1 MEILAHFPNQSI
13 IHPSLIGS
21 ISDVSLNCEIY
32 CQNIY
37 KSRAPLENVLELYY
51 MLPYVQ
57 RMRVHP
63 WDECVTYKCLAAK
76 LSHFLQGSRFSLLL
90 SGSECRATGAQDQL
104 PTS

>member
-1 MEILAHFPNQSI
+1 
-13 IHPSLIGS
+13 
-21 ISDVSLNCEIY
+21 
-32 CQNIY
+32 
-37 KSRAPLENVLELYY
+37 

-63 WDECVTYKCLAAK
+63 WDECVTYNWLAAK

-90 SGSECRATGAQDQL
+90 SGSEYRATGAQDQL